1 MSDPLSGLLGSGEGQ
16 RAVPRRPMPP
26 PRRPRSGASGLFRL
40 FVAIVI
46 MAGVAAGVIF
56 GAKAIISNLTHTTKV
71 EDYAGQGTGEVDVT
85 ILSGQSATSIANSL
99 EAKGVVKSVIAF
111 TNAAKADPTR
121 ASKIQPGDYLLRS
134 HMSGAA
140 AFALLFDPKARNA
153 QPYTV
158 AEGLDMS
165 QALPIIARATGLK
178 LTDLEAA
185 ANNPSLLGLP
195 SWASGVTN
203 AEGFLYPATYAPKR
217 GTSAVNVL
225 RAMVARFNV
234 EATTLGIATK
244 AQALG
249 ISPLQVV
256 TLASIVEKE
265 VNQSADLGKAA
276 AVLFN
281 RLHDT
286 ADFPTLGMDSTT
298 RFAVKNFTG
307 PLTQSQLAFNSPY
320 NTRLNPGIPPGPIGA
335 PGEATLKAV
344 LSPTPGN
351 WTYFVYLP
359 KEKQTF
365 FTASSSE
372 FANLEAQLANE
383 TGGG

>member
-1 MSDPLSGLLGSGEGQ
+1 MSDPLSGLLGAGEGQ

-26 PRRPRSGASGLFRL
+26 RRPRSGASGLARL
-40 FVAIVI
+40 FLAIVI

-71 EDYAGQGTGEVDVT
+71 EDYAGQGTGQVDVS
-85 ILSGQSATSIANSL
+85 IRSGQSVASIANTL
-99 EAKGVVKSVIAF
+99 EGKGVVKSVLAF
-111 TNAAKADPTR
+111 TTAAKNDPAR

-134 HMSGAA
+134 HMSGKA
-140 AFALLFDPKARNA
+140 AFVLLFDPKARNA

-158 AEGLDMS
+158 GEGLNMAE
-165 QALPIIARATGLK
+165 ALPIISKATGLK
-178 LTDLEAA
+178 LADLESA
-185 ANNPSLLGLP
+185 ANSPQQLGLP
-195 SWASGVTN
+195 TWASGVTN

-217 GTSAVNVL
+217 GTTAVNVL
-225 RAMVARFNV
+225 RAMVARFNA

-249 ISPLQVV
+249 ITPLQVV

-286 ADFPTLGMDSTT
+286 NDFPTLGMDSTT
-298 RFAVKNFTG
+298 RYASKNFTG
-307 PLTQSQLAFNSPY
+307 KLLQSELDSTNPY
-320 NTRLNPGIPPGPIGA
+320 NTRAVPGIPPGPIGA
-335 PGEATLKAV
+335 PGEATLQAV

-359 KEKQTF
+359 KEKQTV

-372 FANLEAQLANE
+372 FANLEQQLASE
-383 TGGG
+383 TAGG

>member
-16 RAVPRRPMPP
+16 RAVPRRPVP
-26 PRRPRSGASGLFRL
+26 PRRPRSGAAGLARL
-40 FVAIVI
+40 LVAIVV
-46 MAGVAAGVIF
+46 MAGVVAGVIF
-56 GAKAIISNLTHTTKV
+56 GAKAVISNLTHTTTV
-71 EDYAGQGTGEVDVT
+71 EDYAGQGAGEVDVT
-85 ILSGQSATSIANSL
+85 IRSGQSVTAIATTL
-99 EAKGVVKSVIAF
+99 QGKGVVKSVLAF
-111 TNAAKADPTR
+111 TTAAKNDPAR
-121 ASKIQPGDYLLRS
+121 ASKIQPGEYLLRS
-134 HMSGAA
+134 HMSGKA

-158 AEGLDMS
+158 AEGLNMAE
-165 QALPIIARATGLK
+165 ALPIISKATGLK
-178 LTDLEAA
+178 LADLETA
-185 ANNPSLLGLP
+185 ANSPQLLGLP
-195 SWASGVTN
+195 TWASSVTN

-225 RAMVARFNV
+225 RAMVARFNA
-234 EATTLGIATK
+234 EATTLGIAAK
-244 AQALG
+244 AQALQ
-249 ISPLQVV
+249 ITPLQVV

-298 RFAVKNFTG
+298 RYASKNFTG
-307 PLTQSQLAFNSPY
+307 KLLQSELDSTNPY
-320 NTRLNPGIPPGPIGA
+320 NTRAVPGIPPGPIGA
-335 PGEATLKAV
+335 PGEATLQAV

-359 KEKQTF
+359 KEKQTV

-372 FANLEAQLANE
+372 FANLEQQLANE
-383 TGGG
+383 TAGG

>member
-26 PRRPRSGASGLFRL
+26 RRQRSGASGLFRL
-40 FVAIVI
+40 IVAIVI

-71 EDYAGQGTGEVDVT
+71 ADYPGPGTGQVDVV
-85 ILSGQSATSIANSL
+85 ILSGQSATAIANSL
-99 EAKGVVKSVIAF
+99 EAKGVVESVAAF

-121 ASKIQPGDYLLRS
+121 AAKIQAGDYLLRS

-158 AEGLDMS
+158 AEGLNLAQS
-165 QALPIIARATGLK
+165 LPIIAKATNLK
-178 LTDLEAA
+178 LADLQHAA
-185 ANNPSLLGLP
+185 DSPQLLGLP
-195 SWASGVTN
+195 TWATGVTN
-203 AEGFLYPATYAPKR
+203 AEGFLYPATYAPKKN
-217 GTSAVNVL
+217 TSAVNVL
-225 RAMVARFNV
+225 RAMVARFNT

-249 ISPLQVV
+249 ITPLQVV

-265 VNQSADLGKAA
+265 VNQQADLGKAA

-286 ADFPTLGMDSTT
+286 SDFPTLGMDSTT
-298 RFAVKNFTG
+298 RYATGNFST
-307 PLTQSQLAFNSPY
+307 PLTDTQLANTSPY
-320 NTRLNPGIPPGPIGA
+320 NTRAEPGIPPGPIGA

-344 LSPTPGN
+344 LSPTPGD

-359 KEKQTF
+359 KENQTI
-365 FTASSSE
+365 FTASNSE
-372 FANLEAQLANE
+372 FNSLEQQLANE

>member
-16 RAVPRRPMPP
+16 RALPRRPPPP
-26 PRRPRSGASGLFRL
+26 PRRPRSGAAGLARL

-56 GAKAIISNLTHTTKV
+56 GAKAIITNLTHTTKV
-71 EDYAGQGTGEVDVT
+71 EDYAGPGTGEVDVS
-85 ILSGQSATSIANSL
+85 IRSGQSVASIANGL
-99 EAKGVVKSVIAF
+99 ESKGVVKSVLAF

-121 ASKIQPGDYLLRS
+121 AAKIQPGDYLLRS
-134 HMSGAA
+134 HMSGAG

-153 QPYTV
+153 NPYTI
-158 AEGLDMS
+158 AEGLDVA
-165 QALPIIARATGLK
+165 QALPIIAKATGLK
-178 LTDLEAA
+178 LADLQNAA
-185 ANNPSLLGLP
+185 SHPALLGLP
-195 SWASGVTN
+195 TWASGVTN
-203 AEGFLYPATYAPKR
+203 VEGFLYPATYAPKK

-225 RAMVARFNV
+225 RAMVARFNT

-249 ISPLQVV
+249 ITPLQVV

-265 VNQSADLGKAA
+265 VNQTADLGKAA
-276 AVLFN
+276 SVLFN

-286 ADFPTLGMDSTT
+286 GDFPTLGMDSTVRYAT
-298 RFAVKNFTG
+298 GNFTG
-307 PLTQSQLAFNSPY
+307 PLLQSQLDFASPY
-320 NTRLNPGIPPGPIGA
+320 NTRLNPGIPPGPIGN

-344 LSPTPGN
+344 LSPTQGN
-351 WTYFVYLP
+351 WTYFIYLP
-359 KEKQTF
+359 KEKTTY

-372 FANLEAQLANE
+372 FANWQQQYINE

>member
-26 PRRPRSGASGLFRL
+26 PRRPRSGASGLARL
-40 FVAIVI
+40 LLAIAI
-46 MAGVAAGVIF
+46 MAAVVAGVIF
-56 GAKAIISNLTHTTKV
+56 GAKAIISNLTHTTMV
-71 EDYAGQGTGEVDVT
+71 SDYVGQGTGQVNVT
-85 ILSGQSATSIANSL
+85 IRSGQSVTSIATSL
-99 EAKGVVKSVIAF
+99 KVKGVVKSVLAF
-111 TNAAKADPTR
+111 TVAAKDDPART
-121 ASKIQPGDYLLRS
+121 SKIQPGDYLLRS
-134 HMSGAA
+134 HMSGKA

-153 QPYTV
+153 QPYTI
-158 AEGLDMS
+158 AEGLNLDQS
-165 QALPIIARATGLK
+165 LPVISRATGLK
-178 LTDLEAA
+178 LADLESAA
-185 ANNPSLLGLP
+185 RSPQLLGLP
-195 SWASGVTN
+195 TWASGVAN

-217 GTSAVNVL
+217 GTSAVDVL
-225 RAMVARFNV
+225 RAMVARFNT

-249 ISPLQVV
+249 ITPLQVV

-265 VNQSADLGKAA
+265 VNTSADLGKAA

-286 ADFPTLGMDSTT
+286 SNFPTLGMDSTT

-307 PLTQSQLAFNSPY
+307 QLTQSELASTNRY
-320 NTRLNPGIPPGPIGA
+320 NTRAVPGIPPGPIGA
-335 PGEATLKAV
+335 PGEATLQAV
-344 LSPTPGN
+344 LAPTAGN

-359 KEKQTF
+359 KEKQTV
-365 FTASSSE
+365 FTASNSE
-372 FANLEAQLANE
+372 FNSLEAQLARE